1 MPTLLHLRSSAD
13 TRTST
18 SRALGDAFVEAWK
31 ERGDDRTVIVRDL
44 HRDPI
49 PHLADAS
56 LHWPARLRPAD
67 ADSFPEAEA
76 LQRELLDELIAADAL
91 LVEAPMYNYS
101 LPSSLKA
108 WIDHIHV
115 PGITAPFDEPTQ
127 PLVGRPAVILSS
139 RGGSYAPGE
148 PTAEWDH
155 TIPPLRIVLADSLG
169 MRVDTVVAELTLARA
184 GLALTERLDES
195 RAQLDAALRRARE
208 LGASI

>member
-31 ERGDDRTVIVRDL
+31 ERGDDRTVVVRDL

-56 LHWPARLRPAD
+56 LHWPARLRRAD
-67 ADSFPEAEA
+67 AGSFPEAEA

-127 PLVGRPAVILSS
+127 PLAGRPAVILSS

-169 MRVDTVVAELTLARA
+169 MRVETVVAELTLARA

-208 LGASI
+208 LAASI